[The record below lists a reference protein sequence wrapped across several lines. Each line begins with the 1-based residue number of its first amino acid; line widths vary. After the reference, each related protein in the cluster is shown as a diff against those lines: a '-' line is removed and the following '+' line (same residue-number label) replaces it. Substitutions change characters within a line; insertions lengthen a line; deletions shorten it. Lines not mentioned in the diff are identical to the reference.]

1 MLSSQKAAPMSEFSE
16 RSRSGLS
23 QASSVVTISSIST
36 SLGTQ
41 TSRAMRKI
49 HSFAKREQS
58 IKRDPNSPVLI
69 RGWLFKQDS
78 AGLKLW
84 KRRWFVL
91 SDFCLF
97 YYRDSREQNIL
108 GSIPLPS
115 YDISAADPADRKSR
129 KFSFK
134 AEHPGM
140 RTYHFSADTQE
151 DMSGWVRAMN
161 QSARVESQSSR
172 CSSGEGLSLLPYV
185 QRCSSFGDFTKSG
198 FFPNS
203 RSAESLEIAK
213 LSEAG
218 GAAEQYLVKSES
230 GNLYEYHPLN
240 GYRGGPA
247 GDGQRRE
254 PPGSAQTVHPVRP
267 GGGEGRGCGDALTIT
282 VTVPPSAA
290 GVRDHPGKSPGGPEE
305 GVGWPDTPDGGYLTP
320 LSDTTAYSRGLLP
333 TPSRALSPGRPSLPL
348 PRGAGSPHSGS
359 AEELETG
366 RARARPHTPIGRFDV
381 LPRSLPT
388 GYFQPQTQL
397 QSQLQAPGFPGVP
410 GGFAVGYYVTSS
422 SPRVRPQTP
431 VGRLDVPPPG
441 AGDHKAPSPGRFRGV
456 PTGRQHG
463 HRDRLSLAAT
473 EDGTTR
479 VWSGQSP
486 GRPPGLGLRP
496 HTPADRVT
504 VLPTDHY
511 PLDTTLTRQPSWSAG
526 AWTERC
532 FTPQHSY
539 LTRTVST
546 PRLSG
551 NHTAPGL
558 ELFREHSSRSLRVS
572 ENQVDVLLTRLCG
585 QDKLLQGLVAEA
597 DQLKAE
603 KDKLEGVLE
612 VTHCRMEEF
621 SQQPGMVERISY
633 QQSLLQEEL
642 IHTRAKLC
650 DITTEVER
658 AWGEYEGLENEL
670 YLLRAS
676 CDLVSRCGDP
686 QEQVGARR
694 QLRMTE
700 DVMFGLRG
708 NKRSFQTAI
717 GAITQP
723 VMSLPVSPLPHSP
736 LPHSPL
742 PHSPLPHSPLPHSPF
757 PHFPLS
763 LSPLPEQPSGLQTL
777 SPWSPVGI
785 SPLPSPTAVRPVPDR
800 EFPEVPEETPHGP
813 PCRGR
818 SPPRSSPHLGN
829 LPPPPSPPH
838 TSRTSPKAGRGSRET
853 IGTHRLMETFTR

>member
-1 MLSSQKAAPMSEFSE
+1 MSEFSE

-97 YYRDSREQNIL
+97 YYRAGEQNIL

-218 GAAEQYLVKSES
+218 G
-230 GNLYEYHPLN
+230 
-240 GYRGGPA
+240 
-247 GDGQRRE
+247 RR
-254 PPGSAQTVHPVRP
+254 T
-267 GGGEGRGCGDALTIT
+267 
-282 VTVPPSAA
+282 

-422 SPRVRPQTP
+422 SPGSGPRP
-431 VGRLDVPPPG
+431 RS
-441 AGDHKAPSPGRFRGV
+441 AGWTSPRRE
-456 PTGRQHG
+456 Q
-463 HRDRLSLAAT
+463 
-473 EDGTTR
+473 GTTR
-479 VWSGQSP
+479 LPRP
-486 GRPPGLGLRP
+486 GDSAAFLPGDNTG
-496 HTPADRVT
+496 T
-504 VLPTDHY
+504 
-511 PLDTTLTRQPSWSAG
+511 G
-526 AWTERC
+526 
-532 FTPQHSY
+532 
-539 LTRTVST
+539 
-546 PRLSG
+546 
-551 NHTAPGL
+551 
-558 ELFREHSSRSLRVS
+558 
-572 ENQVDVLLTRLCG
+572 
-585 QDKLLQGLVAEA
+585 
-597 DQLKAE
+597 
-603 KDKLEGVLE
+603 
-612 VTHCRMEEF
+612 
-621 SQQPGMVERISY
+621 
-633 QQSLLQEEL
+633 
-642 IHTRAKLC
+642 
-650 DITTEVER
+650 
-658 AWGEYEGLENEL
+658 
-670 YLLRAS
+670 
-676 CDLVSRCGDP
+676 
-686 QEQVGARR
+686 
-694 QLRMTE
+694 
-700 DVMFGLRG
+700 
-708 NKRSFQTAI
+708 I
-717 GAITQP
+717 G
-723 VMSLPVSPLPHSP
+723 
-736 LPHSPL
+736 
-742 PHSPLPHSPLPHSPF
+742 
-757 PHFPLS
+757 
-763 LSPLPEQPSGLQTL
+763 
-777 SPWSPVGI
+777 
-785 SPLPSPTAVRPVPDR
+785 
-800 EFPEVPEETPHGP
+800 
-813 PCRGR
+813 
-818 SPPRSSPHLGN
+818 
-829 LPPPPSPPH
+829 
-838 TSRTSPKAGRGSRET
+838 
-853 IGTHRLMETFTR
+853 